1 MSAPSPMLVVHSTH
15 EAGLKLG
22 GIGAVLDGLLSAP
35 AYTEAV
41 DRTIVAGPINTWNAL
56 EMQRLT
62 APSNHL
68 RIIYSSIHGVDE
80 APAEL
85 SAALRAIEETMQ
97 VQFLYGLRSFAGVE
111 HEVLLVDAGGIAG
124 EIINGYKYFLWQ
136 RWGLPSA
143 QHESTWEY
151 SFYLNAGEPLF
162 AAIEAI
168 TGDMPADTRRFI
180 IAHEWLGLPLA
191 FSALLRDPDRYKTIF
206 YAHEV
211 ATARQLVESNEGHD
225 TRFYNAMR
233 LGLEQG
239 YTLDQVF
246 GDQSWFYKHSML
258 QRAGVCHRLFA
269 VGDLV
274 RDELRFLGGV
284 FRDKP
289 IDLVYNG
296 IPASPVTLEQKLHS
310 RGLLLDYAQ
319 NLLGYRPDYVFTHV
333 SRMVISKAFW
343 RDLRVLEHLEWT
355 LAAQGKRAVHFIVST
370 AAPTGRSPA
379 DIYQWEAEYGWPV
392 AHRADNGDLLD
403 AETPFYFNQ
412 IEPFQWGRQ
421 ATRVILVN
429 QFGWDRERC
438 GWRMPEEMGFTDLR
452 IGSDVEFGQSIYEP
466 FGIAQLEPLR
476 AGTLCVLS
484 SVCGSLGFVGSAGGE
499 AGAVTISVGDYVY
512 IPPEWSLVSPW
523 DALRIDRSVREG
535 LEFRNSLQVAQG
547 IAGSLPQNDEDRA
560 ALLTEGA
567 RVASGMSWNVVARD
581 FLLPALDR
589 ARSE

>member
-1 MSAPSPMLVVHSTH
+1 MLVVHSTH

-22 GIGAVLDGLLSAP
+22 GIGAVLDGLLGAP
-35 AYTEAV
+35 GYTASV
-41 DRTIVAGPINTWNAL
+41 DRTIVAGPINPWNYV
-56 EMQRLT
+56 EMERLT
-62 APSNHL
+62 APSNGLH
-68 RIIYSSIHGVDE
+68 IIYSSIHGIDE
-80 APAEL
+80 APAEI
-85 SAALRAIEETMQ
+85 SAALRSIEEDMR
-97 VQFLYGLRSFAGVE
+97 VGLLYGRRPFGGAE

-124 EIINGYKYFLWQ
+124 ATINSYKFNLWQ
-136 RWGLPSA
+136 HWGLPSS

-168 TGDMPADTRRFI
+168 TGDMSPDTRRYI
-180 IAHEWLGLPLA
+180 IAHEWLDTIA
-191 FSALLRDPDRYKTIF
+191 FSALLRDPERYKTVF

-239 YTLDQVF
+239 YTMDQVF

-258 QRAGVCHRLFA
+258 QRAGVCHGVFA

-296 IPASPVTLEQKLHS
+296 IPAAPVTLEQKLHS
-310 RGLLLDYAQ
+310 RALLLDYAQ

-333 SRMVISKAFW
+333 SRMVTSKALW

-370 AAPTGRSPA
+370 ASPTGRSPS
-379 DIYQWEAEYGWPV
+379 DVFRWESEYGWPV
-392 AHRADNGDLLD
+392 SHHANNGDLLD
-403 AETPFYFNQ
+403 AEVHFYFHQ

-429 QFGWDRERC
+429 QFGWDREHC
-438 GWRMPEEMGFTDLR
+438 GWRMPEAMRFADLR
-452 IGSDVEFGQSIYEP
+452 IGTDAEFGQSIYEP

-476 AGTLCVLS
+476 GGARCILS
-484 SVCGSLGFVGSAGGE
+484 SVCGSLGFVNRASDE
-499 AGAVTISVGDYVY
+499 DGAPTVAVGDYVY
-512 IPPEWSLVSPW
+512 IPPEWALWSPW

-535 LEFRNSLQVAQG
+535 LEYRSSLQVAQA
-547 IAGSLPQNDEDRA
+547 IASSLPQDDEDRA
-560 ALLTEGA
+560 AALSEGG
-567 RVASGMSWNVVARD
+567 RVAANMSWDVVARD
-581 FLLPALDR
+581 YLLPALDR
-589 ARSE
+589 V